1 MYPILFHIGPLLI
14 PSYGVMAALG
24 VLFALALGLRT
35 ARTAGVN
42 PNLFWNLCIVA
53 LFFALLGSRVLLI
66 VVNWAVV
73 RSHPAWLL
81 DLAMVHHPLLAAA
94 GALFAAT
101 AALVY
106 GRKQQMNMRNT
117 ADALAAPLAL
127 GLAFEQIGTFLAG
140 SGYGIEANLPWAV
153 MYTNPLAGRWSGAP
167 LGVAVQPVQVYAA
180 AGFLAIAIGLLA
192 WLPRRR
198 QRGDMAGAFLVAA
211 GAVVYFTEFWRDP
224 GGRGI
229 ILRGALDGPQI
240 EAIVLVIA
248 GAIVLRRR
256 DSAKIGREVDAV
268 TSRESWCHQ
277 DIHEGQA

>member
-1 MYPILFHIGPLLI
+1 
-14 PSYGVMAALG
+14 MAALG

-127 GLAFEQIGTFLAG
+127 GLAFEQVGAFLAG
-140 SGYGIEANLPWAV
+140 SGYGVEASVPWGV
-153 MYTNPLAGRWSGAP
+153 VYTNPLAALWSGAP
-167 LGVAVQPVQVYAA
+167 LGVAVHPVQMYAA
-180 AGFLAIAIGLLA
+180 IGFLAIAIGLLV
-192 WLPRRR
+192 WMPHRR
-198 QRGDMAGAFLVAA
+198 QRGDLAAMFLVAT
-211 GAVVYFTEFWRDP
+211 GAAVYFTELWRDP
-224 GGRGI
+224 EGRGLV
-229 ILRGALDGPQI
+229 LRGALDGPQI
-240 EAIVLVIA
+240 GAIVLVIA
-248 GAIVLRRR
+248 GAIVLRRC
-256 DSAKIGREVDAV
+256 DSAQIRRDVDAA
-268 TSRESWCHQ
+268 TSRESLRHQ
-277 DIHEGQA
+277 GIHEGQA